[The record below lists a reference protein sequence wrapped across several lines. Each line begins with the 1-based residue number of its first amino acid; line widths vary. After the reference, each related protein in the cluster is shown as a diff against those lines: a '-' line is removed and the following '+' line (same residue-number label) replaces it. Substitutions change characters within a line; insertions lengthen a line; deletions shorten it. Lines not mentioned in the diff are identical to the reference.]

1 LLSQYGMLWELGKL
15 PLRIFLILLTYLNQ
29 PSAHEN
35 KEQGLPN
42 LEAAFAAPSPKL
54 DAPYE

>member
-1 LLSQYGMLWELGKL
+1 MLWELGKL